1 METKNRAKIIQNAL
15 SQFYDMELLT
25 DVFPVEKIT
34 EFRSTLTEETD
45 RGCALMAAAYL
56 DHELGDMIRANLVQ
70 DKKVLTAVFE
80 NNGPTSTFSAK
91 IDLAY
96 LFGLLSSDARHDLH
110 LLRKIRNDFA
120 HNPAKIGFSDSP
132 ICDRCLELKLISIH
146 ESKKPRHRFTNAM
159 MGVFAHIHVAKF
171 MAIGKEPSK
180 NIDLKKHRE
189 HMGKV
194 NVEVRIVLKKLFEEL
209 TENPGSSTPHDKV
222 SKSELP

>member
-1 METKNRAKIIQNAL
+1 METKNRAKLVQAVI
-15 SQFYDMELLT
+15 SQLYDMEYLA

-34 EFRSTLTEETD
+34 EFRCTLTEETD

-56 DHELGDMIRANLVQ
+56 EHELGDLIKANLVQ
-70 DKKVLTAVFE
+70 DKKVLAAVFE
-80 NNGPTSTFSAK
+80 NNGPNSAFSAK

-132 ICDRCLELKLISIH
+132 ICDRCHELKLISIH

-159 MGVFAHIHVAKF
+159 MGVFAHIHVAKI
-171 MAIGKEPSK
+171 MAVGKEPSK
-180 NIDLKKHRE
+180 NIDLQKHRE

-194 NVEVRIVLKKLFEEL
+194 NAEVGIVLKKLFKEL
-209 TENPGSSTPHDKV
+209 PEYPDSSTPSCYNHK
-222 SKSELP
+222 K

>member
-1 METKNRAKIIQNAL
+1 M
-15 SQFYDMELLT
+15 SQLYDMEILA
-25 DVFPVEKIT
+25 DVFPIEKIT
-34 EFRSTLTEETD
+34 EFRCALTEETD

-56 DHELGDMIRANLVQ
+56 DHELGEMIRANLVQ

-146 ESKKPRHRFTNAM
+146 ESKDPRHRFTNA
-159 MGVFAHIHVAKF
+159 H
-171 MAIGKEPSK
+171 
-180 NIDLKKHRE
+180 L
-189 HMGKV
+189 
-194 NVEVRIVLKKLFEEL
+194 LQ
-209 TENPGSSTPHDKV
+209 
-222 SKSELP
+222 